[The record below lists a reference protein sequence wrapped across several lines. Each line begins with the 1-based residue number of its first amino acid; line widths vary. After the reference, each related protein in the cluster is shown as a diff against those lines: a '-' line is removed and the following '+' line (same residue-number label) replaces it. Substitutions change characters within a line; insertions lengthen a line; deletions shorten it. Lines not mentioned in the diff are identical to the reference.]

1 MKVKSVNFS
10 QLSDIMGFT
19 ILLNEID
26 DCYNVLGLFIK
37 STLMYQVDLKITYLH
52 QNQMDINLFIQL

>member
-26 DCYNVLGLFIK
+26 DCYNVLGLFIRNI
-37 STLMYQVDLKITYLH
+37 LMFLEDLKTTFLL
-52 QNQMDINLFIQL
+52 QNQMVISLFIQL